1 MKGFY
6 GVPLKRIR
14 LELARDQDFPS
25 GSRERGY
32 EFVAPLDDDGH
43 LVAKEW
49 QTTRDR
55 CRVRRFWAGE
65 PEELGHLVHRAGTWA
80 FDYDPTRS
88 SDDEPGFKL
97 DKHRFVPGEYVSF
110 REHDGAMRTFVIARV
125 SDLA

>member
-1 MKGFY
+1 M
-6 GVPLKRIR
+6 
-14 LELARDQDFPS
+14 
-25 GSRERGY
+25 
-32 EFVAPLDDDGH
+32 DDGADS
-43 LVAKEW
+43 VACGRCLGRLRN
-49 QTTRDR
+49 QPSRSDADDR
-55 CRVRRFWAGE
+55 AR
-65 PEELGHLVHRAGTWA
+65 A